1 MASLIN
7 ITSANS
13 KLRIMVPAYYPAG
26 FDVDDYGA
34 DTMYDIQAVTNK
46 ETRMSACGKFHAGF
60 IYNPVDFNI
69 TLQPTSKAGELLD
82 DMVAAERTAATVFQV
97 NATLIVPA
105 LDSKYTF
112 TNGVLM
118 SSTPVAPGR
127 RTLQERPFAFQFE
140 NVVRSPL

>member
-1 MASLIN
+1 MASLIH

-13 KLRIMVPAYYPAG
+13 KLRIIVPAYYPAG

-46 ETRMSACGKFHAGF
+46 ETRMSADGKFHAGF
-60 IYNPVDFNI
+60 TYASVPLTI

-82 DMVAAERTAATVFQV
+82 EMVSAERTAATVFQV

-105 LDSKYTF
+105 LSRKYTF
-112 TNGVLM
+112 TNGVII

-127 RTLQERPFAFQFE
+127 RTIQERPFAFEFE
-140 NVVRSPL
+140 NVVSSPI